1 MTNVVGL
8 TPHTLSTL
16 VEWESPLVVSA
27 FVPVDFARPQPTEP
41 IFQALKRLAQ
51 LASTTLIDRYRI
63 TQGAATDMVS
73 PLVDVRVLDEVP
85 ANSRGLAVFV
95 SADDSLI
102 VHLPIAVGPAVEV
115 GHKPDLLRLLPAFVG
130 DVDYF
135 ALTID
140 KKGAQ
145 LYRGGEFEFETVPV
159 ADMPGSIEDALWYI
173 KREPVRTRVGS
184 GMMHGSGGD
193 EDLRKDDLRQYLHLV
208 DKAITP
214 VLNGT
219 RAPLVV
225 IGVEYEAA
233 MFINH
238 THYRHTIDIPVAGS
252 PEAMSLDELHRRSW
266 DFVRS
271 RSSVTDDAVARFR
284 QLAGTGRTVT
294 DLDQLVSASRDGQV
308 DELLV
313 ARSATDEAASPV
325 PAAQRPAAVKAVN
338 ESIRHRSRIHI
349 VDDESLPGDARVAA
363 ILRY

>member
-1 MTNVVGL
+1 MTNAVGL
-8 TPHTLSTL
+8 TPRTLSTL

-41 IFQALKRLAQ
+41 IVQTLRRLAQ
-51 LASTTLIDRYRI
+51 VASATLIDRYRV
-63 TQGAATDMVS
+63 TQGAATEMLAPV
-73 PLVDVRVLDEVP
+73 VDPALLDEIP
-85 ANSRGLAVFV
+85 TSSRGLAVFV
-95 SADDSLI
+95 SADDSLA
-102 VHLPIAVGPAVEV
+102 VWLPICVGPAVEV

-135 ALTID
+135 ALTIG

-145 LYRGGEFEFETVPV
+145 LYRGSQFHFESMPV
-159 ADMPGSIEDALWYI
+159 TDMPGSMEDALWYI

-193 EDLRKDDLRQYLHLV
+193 EDLRKDDVRQYLHLV

-214 VLNGT
+214 VLNGSD
-219 RAPLVV
+219 APLVV

-238 THYRHTIDIPVAGS
+238 THYRHVVDIPVAGS
-252 PEAMSLDELHRRSW
+252 PDAMSMSELHRRSW
-266 DFVRS
+266 DFVCRGT
-271 RSSVTDDAVARFR
+271 SSADDALSRLR
-284 QLAGTGRTVT
+284 ELAGTGRTVT
-294 DLDQLVSASRDGQV
+294 ELEELVTGARQGQV

-313 ARSATDEAASPV
+313 ARSATDDERSPV
-325 PAAQRPAAVKAVN
+325 PAVQRPAVVKIVN
-338 ESIRHRSRIHI
+338 ETIRHRGRIHVI
-349 VDDESLPGDARVAA
+349 DDESLTADARVAA